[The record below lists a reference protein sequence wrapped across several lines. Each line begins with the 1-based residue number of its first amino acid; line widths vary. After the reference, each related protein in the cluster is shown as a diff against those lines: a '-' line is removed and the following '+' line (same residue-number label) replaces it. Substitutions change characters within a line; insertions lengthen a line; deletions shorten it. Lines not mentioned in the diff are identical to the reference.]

1 HHTGSIH
8 ASGQIPWVKLFW
20 VAVVS
25 GAIHAQRG
33 SDSRSR
39 WTTRSSYRLISAV
52 RLGSSWSGTGWHDRY
67 WSFHRVNVTLISAGP
82 VGGALVKT
90 CPFTGWSAGTI
101 RPTSGDLIR
110 RLSTVD
116 HGVTH
121 HSAVPM

>member
-1 HHTGSIH
+1 MPPNEVNSHIITRFYSI
-8 ASGQIPWVKLFW
+8 L
-20 VAVVS
+20 
-25 GAIHAQRG
+25 
-33 SDSRSR
+33 
-39 WTTRSSYRLISAV
+39 SSAHEVCKRVYPAV

>member
-1 HHTGSIH
+1 MVMPSARHAHTACSSTMLNSSDPRSALRL
-8 ASGQIPWVKLFW
+8 ASFSAL
-20 VAVVS
+20 A
-25 GAIHAQRG
+25 A
-33 SDSRSR
+33 
-39 WTTRSSYRLISAV
+39 ISAV